1 MKKNNRTLLESIKKD
16 IFKGF
21 KRFFWYFYTVTKYFM
36 LTFLFNLTK
45 KETNNSKISLLC
57 PTRERSVKFERL
69 LKSFNNTCNS
79 NSNIEILVLLDEDDN
94 QIDKYKKIITE
105 ETLKKNNI
113 KLFIKNFKTHAQRNN
128 FLASKSTGEIL
139 FPINDDMI
147 FESKNWDFLINQE
160 FSKIQKNKPYCLW
173 IDSGKKYRYLHCDFP
188 IINRNWYKTLGY
200 VGSEFFNFWY
210 LDTWICDLSFRSK
223 KFLVSSK
230 IRVSQISA
238 NTHEN
243 EVDNTHLKNIKDGI
257 PEKDYQIWKDTLKN
271 RIIESKKL
279 I

>member
-1 MKKNNRTLLESIKKD
+1 MKKKNRTLIESLKKD

-21 KRFFWYFYTVTKYFM
+21 KRLFWYFYTVNKYLI
-36 LTFLFNLTK
+36 LTILFKISQK
-45 KETNNSKISLLC
+45 KITNFKISLLC
-57 PTRERSVKFERL
+57 PTRERSIKFLRM
-69 LKSFNNTCNS
+69 LKSFKNTCNS
-79 NSNIEILVLLDEDDN
+79 YSSSEILILLDEDDN
-94 QIDKYKKIITE
+94 EIDIYKKIINDE
-105 ETLKKNNI
+105 MSNKINI
-113 KLFIKNFKTHAQRNN
+113 KLFIKNLKTHAQRNN
-128 FLASKSTGEIL
+128 FLASKSSGEIL

-147 FESKNWDFLINQE
+147 FLSNNWDLLINEE
-160 FSKIQKNKPYCLW
+160 FSKTPRNKPYCLW

-188 IINRNWYKTLGY
+188 IINRNWYETLGY

-223 KFLVSSK
+223 KFFVSSK
-230 IRVSQISA
+230 IQVSQISA

-271 RIIESKKL
+271 RIIEANKL
-279 I
+279 L

>member
-1 MKKNNRTLLESIKKD
+1 MKKNNRTLLESLKKD
-16 IFKGF
+16 VFKGF
-21 KRFFWYFYTVTKYFM
+21 KRFFWYFYTTAKYFF
-36 LTFLFNLTK
+36 LTISFIMTK
-45 KETNNSKISLLC
+45 KETNSFKISLLC
-57 PTRERSVKFERL
+57 PTRERTVKFARF
-69 LKSFNNTCNS
+69 LKSFTNTCNS
-79 NSNIEILVLLDEDDN
+79 YSNVEILILLDEDDN
-94 QIDKYKKIITE
+94 QIDSYKKIINE
-105 ETLKKNNI
+105 EISRKINI
-113 KLFIKNFKTHAQRNN
+113 KLFVKDLKTHAQRNN

-147 FESKNWDFLINQE
+147 FVSKNWDLLINQE
-160 FSKIQKNKPYCLW
+160 FSKMPKNKPYCLW

-188 IINRNWYKTLGY
+188 IVNRNWYKVLGY

-230 IRVSQISA
+230 IQVSQISA
-238 NTHEN
+238 NTHKN

>member
-1 MKKNNRTLLESIKKD
+1 MKKKNRSLFQSIKKD
-16 IFKGF
+16 VLKGF
-21 KRFFWYFYTVTKYFM
+21 IRLFWYIYTTSKYIF
-36 LTFLFNLTK
+36 LTLRFKIAK
-45 KETNNSKISLLC
+45 KKVNNFKISLLC
-57 PTRERSVKFERL
+57 PTRERSTKFTRL
-69 LKSFNNTCNS
+69 IKSFKDTCHNFSNN
-79 NSNIEILVLLDEDDN
+79 EILILLDENDS
-94 QIDKYKKIITE
+94 QIDEYNKIIADDSNKKI
-105 ETLKKNNI
+105 NI
-113 KLFIKNFKTHAQRNN
+113 KIFIKNFKSHAERNN

-147 FESKNWDFLINQE
+147 FVSKNWDLSINEE
-160 FSKIQKNKPYCLW
+160 FSKIDASKPYCLW

-188 IINRNWYKTLGY
+188 IINKHWYKTLGY
-200 VGSEFFNFWY
+200 VGSEYFNFWY

-230 IRVSQISA
+230 IQVSQISA

-243 EVDNTHLKNIKDGI
+243 EVDSTHLKNIKDGI